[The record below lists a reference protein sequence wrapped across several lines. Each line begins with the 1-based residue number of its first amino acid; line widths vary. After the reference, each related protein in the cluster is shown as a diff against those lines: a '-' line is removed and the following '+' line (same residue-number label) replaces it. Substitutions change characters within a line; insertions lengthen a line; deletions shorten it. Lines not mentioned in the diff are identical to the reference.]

1 MAARPFSSE
10 TRNDRGPTM
19 SCTRLLLIA
28 VLALARSG
36 CADNVTLQNYNR
48 IETGMTLKQVEAIFG
63 GPGKSYQGLKTWRGG
78 GGRTITVEFDDR
90 GLVVNQTR
98 DGF

>member
-1 MAARPFSSE
+1 
-10 TRNDRGPTM
+10 M

-28 VLALARSG
+28 VMALALSG
-36 CADNVTLQNYNR
+36 CADKVTLQSYNR
-48 IETGMTLKQVEAIFG
+48 VKTGMTLKQVEEVFG
-63 GPGKSYQGLKTWRGG
+63 GPGESYQGLKTWRGS

-90 GLVVNQTR
+90 GLVVSQTR

>member
-1 MAARPFSSE
+1 
-10 TRNDRGPTM
+10 M
-19 SCTRLLLIA
+19 SCSRLLLIA
-28 VLALARSG
+28 VLVFALSG
-36 CADNVTLQNYNR
+36 CADNVTLQNFNR
-48 IETGMTLKQVEAIFG
+48 IKTGMTLTQVEAVFG
-63 GPGKSYQGLKTWRGG
+63 GPGESYQGLKTWRGR

>member
-1 MAARPFSSE
+1 
-10 TRNDRGPTM
+10 M
-19 SCTRLLLIA
+19 SCLRLLFTV
-28 VLALARSG
+28 VLALALSG

-63 GPGKSYQGLKTWRGG
+63 GPGESYQGLKTWRGG
-78 GGRTITVEFDDR
+78 GSRHTITVEFDDR
-90 GLVVNQTR
+90 GLVVTKTR

>member
-1 MAARPFSSE
+1 MY
-10 TRNDRGPTM
+10 
-19 SCTRLLLIA
+19 CLRLLLIA
-28 VLALARSG
+28 VLALAIGG
-36 CADNVTLQNYNR
+36 CADNVTLQNCNR
-48 IETGMTLKQVEAIFG
+48 IQTGMTLKEVETIFG
-63 GPGKSYQGLKTWRGG
+63 RPGESYQGLKTWRGS

>member
-1 MAARPFSSE
+1 MKLSRWLIVGIMCL
-10 TRNDRGPTM
+10 T
-19 SCTRLLLIA
+19 LL
-28 VLALARSG
+28 G

-63 GPGKSYQGLKTWRGG
+63 RPGESYQGLKTWRGS

-90 GLVVNQTR
+90 GLVVSQTR

>member
-1 MAARPFSSE
+1 
-10 TRNDRGPTM
+10 M
-19 SCTRLLLIA
+19 SFTRLLLA
-28 VLALARSG
+28 VALTLALSG
-36 CADNVTLQNYNR
+36 CADSVTLQNYNR
-48 IETGMTLKQVEAIFG
+48 INTGMTLKQVEEIFG
-63 GPGKSYQGLKTWRGG
+63 RPGESYQGIKTWRGS